1 MSFKSFL
8 EELLTEAVSNLGE
21 CAKEMNNARSSDSQT
36 LQNTVNDRSKSNY
49 ERAAAMQE
57 LKKRDAADMERRVQE
72 LERREREAERWKQ
85 AEAIRRQR
93 QQNK

>member
-1 MSFKSFL
+1 MAFGDFL
-8 EELLTEAVSNLGE
+8 KGLLMDLNE
-21 CAKEMNNARSSDSQT
+21 CANEINNARCSDDQT
-36 LQNTVNDRSKSNY
+36 LRNTVNNTSKSKY

-57 LKKRDAADMERRVQE
+57 LKKRDEADMERRVQE
-72 LERREREAERWKQ
+72 LERREREAERWRQ

>member
-8 EELLTEAVSNLGE
+8 KEILSDATSNLAE
-21 CAKEMNNARSSDSQT
+21 CAREINNARYTDDQS
-36 LQNTVNDRSKSNY
+36 LQNTVNNTSKSKY
-49 ERAAAMQE
+49 ERAAAKQE
-57 LKKRDAADMERRVQE
+57 LKRRDEADMERRVQE
-72 LERREREAERWKQ
+72 LERREREADRWRQ

>member
-8 EELLTEAVSNLGE
+8 KEILSDATNNLTE
-21 CAKEMNNARSSDSQT
+21 CARELNYARGSDDQT
-36 LQNTVNDRSKSNY
+36 LRNTVNNTSKSKF

-57 LKKRDAADMERRVQE
+57 LKRRDEADMERRVQE
-72 LERREREAERWKQ
+72 LERREREADRWRQ

>member
-1 MSFKSFL
+1 MSFGNFL
-8 EELLTEAVSNLGE
+8 KGLLTDLNQ
-21 CAKEMNNARSSDSQT
+21 CANELNNARYSDDQN
-36 LQNTVNDRSKSNY
+36 LRNTVNNTSKSKY

-57 LKKRDAADMERRVQE
+57 LKRRDEADMERRVQE
-72 LERREREAERWKQ
+72 LERRERGADRWRQ

>member
-1 MSFKSFL
+1 MGL
-8 EELLTEAVSNLGE
+8 GDLLKDLLVGLNE
-21 CAKEMNNARSSDSQT
+21 CANEINNARGSDDQS
-36 LQNTVNDRSKSNY
+36 LRNTVNNTSKSKY

-57 LKKRDAADMERRVQE
+57 LKRRDNADMERRIQE
-72 LERREREAERWKQ
+72 LDRREKEAERWRQ